1 MEDAEQ
7 GQTFED
13 TPLPL
18 SLTVLGPRIVRV
30 RLGERAEGSPA
41 SFLPVRAWPP
51 VPFRRTSG
59 WPARIDTGE
68 LIVEVSRDP
77 RRLSLCSRD
86 GTVRMQM
93 PLDAVGLGPGIRLHL
108 EASEGQHYYGL
119 GAGGQPFDRVG
130 VARRLWNHH
139 VNHGPGAQVSIPLL
153 LSQRG
158 YGLFFDCSSNG
169 EIAPGDASGT
179 IEIGFTTDEGALDL
193 YYLGGSNLRE
203 TLGAAA
209 ELLGKAPLP
218 PRWALGF
225 LQSTRHFE
233 SEAELREL
241 AATIRAKRLPCDGL
255 IFLSTYGD
263 HQRGWNRGV
272 GHLDFGP
279 TLLPNPEQTLA
290 EIRARHLHVVTH
302 EYPVVHP

>member
-1 MEDAEQ
+1 MEDAQQ

-18 SLTVLGPRIVRV
+18 SLCVLDPRIVRV
-30 RLGERAEGSPA
+30 RLGERTEGSPA

-51 VPFRRTSG
+51 VPFRCASG

-68 LIVEVSRDP
+68 LIVELSRDT
-77 RRLSLCSRD
+77 RRLSLCGRD
-86 GTVRMQM
+86 GTVRIQIA
-93 PLDAVGLGPGIRLHL
+93 LDAVALGPRIRLRL

-158 YGLFFDCSSNG
+158 YGLFFDCSSYG

-179 IEIGFTTDEGALDL
+179 VEVRFTSD
-193 YYLGGSNLRE
+193 
-203 TLGAAA
+203 
-209 ELLGKAPLP
+209 
-218 PRWALGF
+218 
-225 LQSTRHFE
+225 
-233 SEAELREL
+233 
-241 AATIRAKRLPCDGL
+241 
-255 IFLSTYGD
+255 
-263 HQRGWNRGV
+263 
-272 GHLDFGP
+272 
-279 TLLPNPEQTLA
+279 
-290 EIRARHLHVVTH
+290 
-302 EYPVVHP
+302 